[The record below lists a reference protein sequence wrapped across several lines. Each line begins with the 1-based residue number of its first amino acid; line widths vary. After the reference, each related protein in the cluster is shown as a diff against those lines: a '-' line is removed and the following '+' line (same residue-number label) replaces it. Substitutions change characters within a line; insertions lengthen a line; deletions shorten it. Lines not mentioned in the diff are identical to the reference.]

1 MGHKCAGPLQLR
13 VKPMLVQRPDQSRS
27 SISIRRLVGF
37 HGGTKPVIQAA
48 VETLIHYF
56 PHMCEL
62 RAARVAGMA
71 MRSPATGGLDD
82 MPDARICD
90 PTCPLT
96 GPHVRCCCAQSSRG
110 SRVAPSRFWWR
121 RGSRWLRLC
130 RTTHTRWVSDDARH
144 VGLQGHHM

>member
-1 MGHKCAGPLQLR
+1 
-13 VKPMLVQRPDQSRS
+13 
-27 SISIRRLVGF
+27 
-37 HGGTKPVIQAA
+37 VIQAA

-71 MRSPATGGLDD
+71 MRSSATGGLDD

-96 GPHVRCCCAQSSRG
+96 GPHVQRCCAQS
-110 SRVAPSRFWWR
+110 R
-121 RGSRWLRLC
+121 RGDRGW
-130 RTTHTRWVSDDARH
+130 H
-144 VGLQGHHM
+144 LQGFGGGEVPDGLGYVIPRARGGSATTQGT